1 MGNAQKKNKRP
12 AAAPA
17 AAGGKL
23 STRPAAAAG
32 AAAED
37 QQHVEVLMKKG
48 PISDYYDVDLNT
60 VLGRGHYAT
69 VNVGVD
75 RKSSLQVAV
84 KRIQISKSRVEAL
97 KREVEVLRKVGRHPN
112 IVTLYDIFI
121 TDTELILVLELLLG
135 GELFDRMVEKGPYSE
150 REASHHIR
158 KIGLALKFLH
168 RSGIVHRDLKPENL
182 ILTHKG
188 DNAELKIADFGLA
201 NVVDNTEN
209 AVMKTVCG
217 TWAYCAPEVKTSMT
231 EEGGP
236 ACYTAKVDLW
246 SVGVILYVILAA
258 YHPFDADGDCSDAQL
273 WANICSGKFDFEDPA
288 WAQISSGAKDLIRNL
303 IVVDPEKRFGTDELL
318 AHPWVRQA
326 ASVPATPITPNINR
340 SLIDYNDRRKS
351 RKSWVGKVSK
361 SFKLNGG
368 GHTQEQQ
375 QPAQTTGSAGSR
387 NSGSFKEQS
396 NLEVETQQITDADVE
411 EQRRI
416 LKEHS
421 RAELKSRIGPQ
432 HQQQQQ
438 LLRQQH
444 ELEQQQLLHRVQ
456 QMVIQKQQ
464 LQQPFELREYEQLHA
479 QQLALLKEQQHA
491 QQQTLLRQ
499 QYDEFERAF
508 EELQQRQALQ
518 QQQRMTMTQAPPRA
532 PAQAAGQPLLQAAV
546 APPRIDLAAPH
557 ARLPSAG
564 NTKSEN
570 DMEDDE
576 APALPALTLNTLLPL
591 HAKAMAQDGV

>member
-1 MGNAQKKNKRP
+1 
-12 AAAPA
+12 
-17 AAGGKL
+17 
-23 STRPAAAAG
+23 
-32 AAAED
+32 
-37 QQHVEVLMKKG
+37 MKKG
-48 PISDYYDVDLNT
+48 PISDYYEVDLNT

-69 VNVGVD
+69 VNLGVE
-75 RKSSLQVAV
+75 RKSGLQVAV

-158 KIGLALKFLH
+158 KVGLALKFLH
-168 RSGIVHRDLKPENL
+168 RSGIVHRDLKPENM

-246 SVGVILYVILAA
+246 SVGVILFVILAA

-273 WANICSGKFDFEDPA
+273 WANICSGKFDFDDPA

-340 SLIDYNDRRKS
+340 SLIDFNDRRKS

-368 GHTQEQQ
+368 GGGHAQQ
-375 QPAQTTGSAGSR
+375 QPAHRLQDDAGSR

-396 NLEVETQQITDADVE
+396 YLDVETQQIPDADVE

-432 HQQQQQ
+432 QQQQQQ
-438 LLRQQH
+438 LMRQQH

-464 LQQPFELREYEQLHA
+464 LQQPFDLREYEQLHA

-491 QQQTLLRQ
+491 QQQLLLRQ

-518 QQQRMTMTQAPPRA
+518 LQQRINMTQAPPRA
-532 PAQAAGQPLLQAAV
+532 PAPAAGQPLLQAPI
-546 APPRIDLAAPH
+546 APPRIDLSVPT
-557 ARLPSAG
+557 ARQPSAG
-564 NTKSEN
+564 NSPSEN
-570 DMEDDE
+570 DMQDDE
-576 APALPALTLNTLLPL
+576 AHELPALTLNTLLPPQ
-591 HAKAMAQDGV
+591 AKAMAEDGV